1 LDAPDAAESTYYFM
15 NHKQK
20 LTFLS
25 IILITVLACNVPG
38 TTPTLSVDDQAATI
52 IAATLQEGLHNGA
65 DVPITATFSP
75 VPQVT
80 ATMGTAGP
88 TATITPTYS
97 VPMLTLR
104 EQTNCRNGPGQNYEI
119 LFTYIKGVKVEIIGS
134 YPQENYWLVKSVES
148 PTGECWLWGEYA
160 EITGSYW
167 VVASVTPP
175 PTATMSLPQAP
186 TVKWEFNCDYAAS
199 QMDVSFTWTDNA
211 TNETGY
217 RLIRNDLPVIE
228 LPANTTA
235 YKDLYPFIAGEKV
248 LYQIEVYNITG
259 FTRSVVISITC

>member
-1 LDAPDAAESTYYFM
+1 M
-15 NHKQK
+15 NRKQK
-20 LTFLS
+20 YTILS
-25 IILITVLACNVPG
+25 IILITVLACNMPG
-38 TTPTLSVDDQAATI
+38 TAPTLSVNDQAATI
-52 IAATLQEGLHNGA
+52 IAATLQSQPQSVF
-65 DVPITATFSP
+65 DIPVTATFSP

-80 ATMGTAGP
+80 ATIGTAGP

-104 EQTNCRNGPGQNYEI
+104 EQTNCRTGPGQNYEI
-119 LFTYIKGVKVEIIGS
+119 LFSYIKGVTVEIIGN

-160 EITGSYW
+160 DISGSYW

-175 PTATMSLPQAP
+175 PTPTMSLPKAP
-186 TVKWEFNCDYAAS
+186 AVKWEFNCDYAAS
-199 QMDVSFTWTDNA
+199 QMEVAFTWTDNA

-217 RLIRNDLPVIE
+217 RMIRNDQPVIE
-228 LPANTTA
+228 LPANITA
-235 YKDLYPFIAGEKV
+235 YKDVFTFVSGEKV

-259 FTRSVVISITC
+259 FTRSAVISIAC

>member
-1 LDAPDAAESTYYFM
+1 M
-15 NHKQK
+15 NRKQK
-20 LTFLS
+20 LTFIS
-25 IILITVLACNVPG
+25 IILLTTLLACNIPG

-52 IAATLQEGLHNGA
+52 IAATLQEGLRNGA

-75 VPQVT
+75 VPLT
-80 ATMGTAGP
+80 ATATVGTTGP

-104 EQTNCRNGPGQNYEI
+104 EPTNCRSGPGQDYDI
-119 LFTYIKGVKVEIIGS
+119 LFPYIKGVKREIIGY
-134 YPQENYWLVKSVES
+134 YPQENHWLVKSVES
-148 PTGECWLWGEYA
+148 PTGECWLWGEYV

-175 PTATMSLPQAP
+175 PTPTMSLPKAP
-186 TVKWEFNCDYAAS
+186 SVKWEFNCDYAAS
-199 QMDVSFTWTDNA
+199 QMDVAFTWTDNA
-211 TNETGY
+211 TNESGY
-217 RLIRNDLPVIE
+217 RLIRNSLPVIE

-235 YKDLYPFIAGEKV
+235 YNDQFAFIAGEKV
-248 LYQIEVYNITG
+248 LYQIEVYNVTG